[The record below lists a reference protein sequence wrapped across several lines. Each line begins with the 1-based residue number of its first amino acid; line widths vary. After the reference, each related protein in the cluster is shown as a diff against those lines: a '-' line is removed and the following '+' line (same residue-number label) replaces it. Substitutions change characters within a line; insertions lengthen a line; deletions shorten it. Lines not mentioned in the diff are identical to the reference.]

1 MDYKLINCDSLIKRI
16 TKKDNLFHGAFCVD
30 PYENCEFG
38 CQYCD
43 SSFEKTVYV
52 KRNSVEVLKK
62 ELHLIKEGRIII
74 GSVHDPY
81 QNVEK
86 KFNLTRSILETLKK
100 NNFSC
105 HILTKSPL
113 VLRDADLIANLDCL
127 VTISISS
134 LDNHVVQIFESAVSS
149 PIDRLRTLKNL
160 RKLDIKAGIAVIPIL
175 PYITEIE
182 LESLVSAAQEAEAQ
196 YVLHKYLELKGDQK
210 HYVRNLIR
218 THYPHL
224 LSKYDTLYKNN
235 FSPGSRYIQQ
245 LNETLSKYCKK
256 YNISDKII
264 L

>member
-1 MDYKLINCDSLIKRI
+1 MDYRLFNCDSLIKKI
-16 TKKDNLFHGAFCVD
+16 TKKDNLFHGTFCVD

-52 KRNSVEVLKK
+52 KKNSIEVLKK
-62 ELHLIKEGRIII
+62 ELQLMKKGRVII
-74 GSVHDPY
+74 GSVYDPY
-81 QNVEK
+81 QNAEK

-100 NNFSC
+100 NNYSC

-113 VLRDADLIANLDCL
+113 VLRDVDLIADLDCL

-134 LDNHVVQIFESAVSS
+134 LDNHVVQIFEPAVPS
-149 PIDRLRTLKNL
+149 PVDRLRTIKEL
-160 RKLDIKAGIAVIPIL
+160 RKQDINAGIAVIPIL

-182 LESLVSAAQEAEAQ
+182 LENLVSAAQKVEAR

-210 HYVRNLIR
+210 QYVRNLIKI
-218 THYPHL
+218 HYPHL
-224 LSKYDTLYKNN
+224 LSKYDTLYENN
-235 FSPGSRYIQQ
+235 FSPGSKYIQQ
-245 LNETLSKYCKK
+245 LNDTLSKYCKE

-264 L
+264 I